1 MIIFLLKDDVN
12 LVLKKIISW
21 FKLLK
26 MQKHIEKIQTL
37 IIKQALRDL
46 ASVKPK
52 LREESL
58 AFFLS
63 TDFRLM
69 SEQMN
74 IDRDYVVLA
83 LKELVEYP
91 IIARKKLVEEMVENL
106 EGIKKDPQKNAY
118 LAEGLGHNTED
129 VNKGIT

>member
-1 MIIFLLKDDVN
+1 MIIFLLTDDVN

-26 MQKHIEKIQTL
+26 MQKHIDKIQTL
-37 IIKQALRDL
+37 IIKHALRDL

-91 IIARKKLVEEMVENL
+91 IIARRKLVEEMVENL

-118 LAEGLGHNTED
+118 LAEGLSHNTED
-129 VNKGIT
+129 VNKGTT

>member
-1 MIIFLLKDDVN
+1 MIIFLLTDDVN

-26 MQKHIEKIQTL
+26 MQKHIDKIQTL

-91 IIARKKLVEEMVENL
+91 IIARKKLV
-106 EGIKKDPQKNAY
+106 
-118 LAEGLGHNTED
+118 
-129 VNKGIT
+129 